1 MIVLWLKFLIMSI
14 LVVVAGLKLSVFGDE
29 IANKTGI
36 EELLIGSILIAMATS
51 LPELVT
57 SISSSIIGSPD
68 IAIGNVFGSVNIN
81 LLILVLADFLYKK
94 NSILFDVQ
102 ENHLLTG
109 MIAGLLSIIAIFG
122 IIFRQVSMIELSVF
136 NIGIETILLFFVYSI
151 GMKLIFSYR
160 SKKQLIEQAENK
172 SSRKIKIKWDSDL
185 VKYTIGFLISSAV
198 IFIAGSR
205 LTILASEIVLISGIK
220 ESFMGSVFVAIVTS
234 LPELSVTYSAVQIG
248 AFNMIIGNVLGSNIF
263 NITII
268 FFADIFYRTGSILGF
283 IDLTHVITASIGLMM
298 TMVFMIG
305 LFYKPKK
312 HIFNIGWESIIAG
325 NIFLFGFYLIYL
337 LGINI

>member
-1 MIVLWLKFLIMSI
+1 MIVLWLKFIIMSI
-14 LVVVAGLKLSVFGDE
+14 LVIIAGLKLSVFGDK
-29 IANKTGI
+29 IADKTGI
-36 EELLIGSILIAMATS
+36 EQLLIGSILIAMATS

-57 SISSSIIGSPD
+57 SVSSSIIGSPD
-68 IAIGNVFGSVNIN
+68 IAVGNVFGSVNIN
-81 LLILVLADFLYKK
+81 LLILVFADFLYKK
-94 NSILFDVQ
+94 HSILFDVQ
-102 ENHLLTG
+102 ENHLLSG
-109 MIAGLLSIIAIFG
+109 MVAGLLSIVAIFG
-122 IIFRQVSMIELSVF
+122 IIFRQISMLELSIF
-136 NIGIETILLFFVYSI
+136 NIGLETFLLFIIYSI
-151 GMKLIFSYR
+151 GMKLIFSYK
-160 SKKQLIEQAENK
+160 SKKQLIEQAKNN
-172 SSRKIKIKWDSDL
+172 SNRKIKMDWDSEL
-185 VKYTIGFLISSAV
+185 IKYSIGFLISSAI

-205 LTILASEIVLISGIK
+205 LTVLASEIVLVSGIK

-248 AFNMIIGNVLGSNIF
+248 AFNMIIGNILGSNIL

-268 FFADIFYRTGSILGF
+268 FFADIFYRSGSILGS

-298 TMVFMIG
+298 TMVFLIG

-312 HIFNIGWESIIAG
+312 NIFNIGWESIIAG